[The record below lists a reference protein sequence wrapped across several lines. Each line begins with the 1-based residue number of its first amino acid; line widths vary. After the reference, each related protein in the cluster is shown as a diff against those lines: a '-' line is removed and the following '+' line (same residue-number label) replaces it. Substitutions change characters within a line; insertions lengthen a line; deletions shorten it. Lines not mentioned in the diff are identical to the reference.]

1 MKNQVTRRDFLK
13 LAGLLPLSL
22 AAPNFVSSSSPKQQ
36 SGKSPNVII
45 VVFDAFTANN
55 ISLYGYQ
62 RATTPNLA
70 RLAER
75 AIVYHNHHAGG
86 NFTAPGTATLLTG
99 TLPWTHRAFNHAGK
113 VEAAFVNENIFT
125 AFDAYYRLA
134 YSHNPMANNFLV
146 QFKNSIDNYVPREKL
161 FLNSDTLVP
170 SLFANDD
177 DIATVSWLR
186 AIKGAAEDAEQ
197 GYAYSLFLSPV
208 LHAYEKFQDRKI
220 EALQAQF
227 PLGLPSVFTDNYYLL
242 EDAVNWFESTLSN
255 LPKPFISYLHF
266 MPPHA
271 PYRTRREF
279 YGRLKDDGW
288 LPQPKAYDLFSREA
302 DQNAER
308 TYKKRTSYDEFILY
322 VDSEFGRFFDH
333 LENSGLLEDTWLI
346 LTADHGEMFERG
358 IIGHTTPVLYEPVI
372 HIPLMIF
379 EPGKRTHTDVHVTTS
394 AIDILPTL
402 LHITGQQTADWAEGV
417 VLPPFSDSYP
427 DVSRNIYALEA
438 RKNRKHAPLSI
449 ATTTLIKGRYKL
461 MYFFGY
467 EELGKGGERIELYD
481 IENDPEETND
491 LFQTKKETAGEL
503 FNELKLKL
511 AEVNKPYL

>member
-1 MKNQVTRRDFLK
+1 
-13 LAGLLPLSL
+13 
-22 AAPNFVSSSSPKQQ
+22 
-36 SGKSPNVII
+36 
-45 VVFDAFTANN
+45 
-55 ISLYGYQ
+55 
-62 RATTPNLA
+62 
-70 RLAER
+70 
-75 AIVYHNHHAGG
+75 
-86 NFTAPGTATLLTG
+86 
-99 TLPWTHRAFNHAGK
+99 
-113 VEAAFVNENIFT
+113 
-125 AFDAYYRLA
+125 
-134 YSHNPMANNFLV
+134 
-146 QFKNSIDNYVPREKL
+146 
-161 FLNSDTLVP
+161 
-170 SLFANDD
+170 
-177 DIATVSWLR
+177 
-186 AIKGAAEDAEQ
+186 
-197 GYAYSLFLSPV
+197 
-208 LHAYEKFQDRKI
+208 
-220 EALQAQF
+220 
-227 PLGLPSVFTDNYYLL
+227 
-242 EDAVNWFESTLSN
+242 
-255 LPKPFISYLHF
+255 

-288 LPQPKAYDLFSREA
+288 LPQPKPYDLFSREA
-302 DQNAER
+302 DRNAER
-308 TYKKRTSYDEFILY
+308 IFKKRTSYDEFILY
-322 VDSEFGRFFDH
+322 ADEEFGRFFDY
-333 LENSGLLEDTWLI
+333 LESSGLLDNTWLI

-379 EPGKRTHTDVHVTTS
+379 EPGKRTHMDVHVTTS

-427 DVSRNIYALEA
+427 DGSRNIYALEA

-449 ATTTLIKGRYKL
+449 ATTTMIKGQYKL